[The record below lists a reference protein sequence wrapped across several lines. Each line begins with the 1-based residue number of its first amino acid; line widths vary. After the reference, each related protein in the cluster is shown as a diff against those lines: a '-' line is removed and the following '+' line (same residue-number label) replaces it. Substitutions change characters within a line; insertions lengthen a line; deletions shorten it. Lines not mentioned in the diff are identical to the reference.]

1 MNTLLQKF
9 IDKSIIIQCY
19 YIFFLQRMRVIFDL
33 TFHPK
38 TINNITTLRQPN
50 CKDDIRYS
58 FRSSRYIFFPCLS
71 SIYSMTFIKNN
82 FIEIEFIHH
91 TIRPCKVCSSI
102 VFTVFTELGNH
113 HRGQFQ
119 NIFITP
125 ERNPIPTCSHCL
137 FLPCI
142 PSLRQPLVYFLS
154 LWSFLFWIFYH
165 THRFTICS
173 PWCLASFTQ
182 HNVLLVFKL

>member
-91 TIRPCKVCSSI
+91 TTHSLNIYHQCFLVYLQSCATIIIINFRIFSLSQKKPVLISS
-102 VFTVFTELGNH
+102 H
-113 HRGQFQ
+113 
-119 NIFITP
+119 
-125 ERNPIPTCSHCL
+125 SS
-137 FLPCI
+137 FLPK
-142 PSLRQPLVYFLS
+142 PLV
-154 LWSFLFWIFYH
+154 
-165 THRFTICS
+165 
-173 PWCLASFTQ
+173 
-182 HNVLLVFKL
+182 